1 MHISPCR
8 RRSSII
14 ATLRGNNHVGPIPLS
29 CSISF
34 YEKLLTSKPLMRSLS
49 LNILDLMLFLESQ
62 FDEQIKLFVVGTGGW
77 VTASLA
83 HALLDELQ
91 SLCHVGTRFHRR
103 P

>member
-1 MHISPCR
+1 M
-8 RRSSII
+8 
-14 ATLRGNNHVGPIPLS
+14 
-29 CSISF
+29 
-34 YEKLLTSKPLMRSLS
+34 
-49 LNILDLMLFLESQ
+49 NILDLMLFLECQ